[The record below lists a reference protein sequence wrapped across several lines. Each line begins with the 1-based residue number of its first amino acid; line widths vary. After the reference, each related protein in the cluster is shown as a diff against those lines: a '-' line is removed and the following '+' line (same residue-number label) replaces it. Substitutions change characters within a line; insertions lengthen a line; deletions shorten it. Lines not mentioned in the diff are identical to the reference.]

1 MAAEKRTPAAEVIT
15 REYTIHLHK
24 YVHGKYFKKRAP
36 SAIKA
41 IKAFALKSM
50 GTSDVRV
57 DPKLNKNLWSKGVKN
72 VPRRIRVR
80 MSRRRNENEDA
91 KTKLY
96 TLVTLVPV
104 ASFDGLQNE
113 TIDE

>member
-1 MAAEKRTPAAEVIT
+1 
-15 REYTIHLHK
+15 
-24 YVHGKYFKKRAP
+24 
-36 SAIKA
+36 
-41 IKAFALKSM
+41 M

>member
-1 MAAEKRTPAAEVIT
+1 MTEKRAAVAEVIT
-15 REYTIHLHK
+15 REFTIHMHK
-24 YVHGKYFKKRAP
+24 YIHGKSFKKRAP
-36 SAIKA
+36 TAIKA

-57 DPKLNKNLWSKGVKN
+57 DPKLNKNIWSKGVKN
-72 VPRRIRVR
+72 VPRRLRVR
-80 MSRRRNENEDA
+80 MSRRRNEDEGA

-104 ASFDGLQNE
+104 ASFKGLQNE

>member
-1 MAAEKRTPAAEVIT
+1 MAEKRAAVAEVIT

-24 YVHGKYFKKRAP
+24 YVHGKSFKKRAP

-41 IKAFALKSM
+41 IKAFALKAM

-57 DPKLNKNLWSKGVKN
+57 DPKLNKNLCSKGLKN
-72 VPRRIRVR
+72 VPRRVRVR
-80 MSRRRNENEDA
+80 MSRRRNEDESA
-91 KTKLY
+91 KTNVY
-96 TLVTLVPV
+96 TLVSLVPV
-104 ASFDGLQNE
+104 ASVKGLLNE